1 MTRFC
6 WPATYVPA
14 AAVMPK
20 SSQRPAS
27 QTTTGTATVRNFAPT
42 TVEVTDEL
50 MTTTCLPVA
59 SAAVEAASSATV
71 TARPRVWQAVADNR
85 VAGAE
90 RGRVADDEQGARVRR
105 ARSSRC
111 RSPCPPA
118 ARCRD

>member
-1 MTRFC
+1 MLGLVLPGSVATATALAFGLAWAMSPAAEATVTVPLRPAARGWPGFVMTRFC

-27 QTTTGTATVRNFAPT
+27 QTTTGTAIVRNFEPT
-42 TVEVTDEL
+42 IVEVTDEL

-71 TARPRVWQAVADNR
+71 TA
-85 VAGAE
+85 
-90 RGRVADDEQGARVRR
+90 
-105 ARSSRC
+105 
-111 RSPCPPA
+111 
-118 ARCRD
+118 